1 MCHNNNKKISKF
13 IFKRSD
19 FQLSLFFFL
28 LNFVFSS
35 GGQQPVF
42 FSNANAELNFQW
54 NTGPHYAGTGV
65 STFDYNEDGWDD
77 LTLCISGSAT
87 LLFTNN
93 SGQLELTNS
102 FTNDLETKQ
111 CLWFDLEEDGDN
123 DLFITRRNGA
133 PQLWRQNSGGDF
145 TLVALPF
152 SAYYYQNINMW
163 GATLGDVNQD
173 GFLDIFIACG
183 GGVTDS
189 KNIFLLNNQQGNFFE
204 PQPGEAFYDFTGS
217 VKSSFQPVFVDL
229 NRDNEQDLFITNDYF
244 QGNEFFEKN
253 DLVDFQDKSIE
264 SGLFIPGNSMS
275 NSWSDYDGDGD
286 MDCFI
291 TNIGVNHLMENS
303 GEGQFIDVS
312 VQKGVDMNF
321 WNWAALWIDFE
332 NDGDEDLIS
341 MGRSLVDP
349 ADYDYFFFKNEG
361 GLFFAQSILSMGL
374 FHPSFVAS
382 KFDFD
387 RDGKSD
393 IIIIPDSFQPIKIF
407 KNLYASGNSVNLT
420 FKGRVSNRNA
430 VGTRF
435 LTWVNGN
442 KKEHYISSGQD
453 YLTQYSQ
460 HINVGIGSAQQ
471 IDSVQIFWLSGL
483 EETYYNIQQGER
495 REFIEGL
502 SFGEVLT
509 SQPAICAEGDQFT
522 LTVSEKWPYSI
533 WQNGQLSHTITAD
546 HSGTYEVTVFTGK
559 GHPFTMSVNMPLA
572 DTPQVEFEVSPIVC
586 SGDHNG
592 SIEAHAYFQDTV
604 IVDLIN
610 SQLTSGIY
618 PVLYFYNQGYCV
630 VQDTVQLI
638 DPDPMFF
645 SGQDSILVCSG
656 GLAVLEL
663 TVSGGEGPYYW
674 TGDIL
679 GDSIQV
685 GIYPFSVIDTRG
697 CIIQDTIV
705 IQEFP
710 EASIYTQS
718 NHTTCENLSDG
729 EIILFPDSVFEPAI
743 SEVYPKILDSL
754 MAGEHIGTEWDK
766 HGCPHQWSAFIDEGD
781 FFSGQLSVI
790 DSITICDSSEVLMTD
805 DWITFLG
812 ENGQVEIQTQ
822 QGNEL
827 IPGEQTVLIAHSN
840 GCTLDTSIAV
850 FVSPIDLLEL
860 EQQSLNNQTVLM
872 LNNIEG
878 VENPIISWS
887 NGQTSPSLNVD
898 ASGYF
903 EVMVTDDFGCVWSDS
918 IWIEVNQIEQLANI
932 QYFQIINRQ
941 LTNISNQILSNIN
954 VYNSLGQKIGYIQ
967 EFRPGSTWDTS
978 RLNGL
983 CILTVNNQIIS
994 KIILQ

>member
-1 MCHNNNKKISKF
+1 MRYAVVKSFDYPSVLK
-13 IFKRSD
+13 
-19 FQLSLFFFL
+19 LSVICCAYFMSLHL
-28 LNFVFSS
+28 AICKA
-35 GGQQPVF
+35 QQPVF

-65 STFDYNEDGWDD
+65 STFDYDEDGWDD

-93 SGQLELTNS
+93 GGQLELTNS
-102 FTNDLETKQ
+102 FANDLETKQ

-123 DLFITRRNGA
+123 DLFITRRNGP
-133 PQLWRQNSGGDF
+133 PQLWRQNSAGDF

-183 GGVTDS
+183 GSLTDS

-204 PQPGEAFYDFTGS
+204 PQSGEAFYDFTGS

-264 SGLFIPGNSMS
+264 SGLIIPGNSMS

-291 TNIGVNHLMENS
+291 TNVGVNHLMENS

-349 ADYDYFFFKNEG
+349 AVYDYFFFKNEG
-361 GLFFAQSILSMGL
+361 GLFFSQSILSMGL

-460 HINVGIGSAQQ
+460 HINVGIGSAQK

-502 SFGEVLT
+502 SFG
-509 SQPAICAEGDQFT
+509 
-522 LTVSEKWPYSI
+522 
-533 WQNGQLSHTITAD
+533 
-546 HSGTYEVTVFTGK
+546 
-559 GHPFTMSVNMPLA
+559 
-572 DTPQVEFEVSPIVC
+572 
-586 SGDHNG
+586 
-592 SIEAHAYFQDTV
+592 
-604 IVDLIN
+604 
-610 SQLTSGIY
+610 
-618 PVLYFYNQGYCV
+618 
-630 VQDTVQLI
+630 
-638 DPDPMFF
+638 
-645 SGQDSILVCSG
+645 
-656 GLAVLEL
+656 
-663 TVSGGEGPYYW
+663 
-674 TGDIL
+674 
-679 GDSIQV
+679 
-685 GIYPFSVIDTRG
+685 
-697 CIIQDTIV
+697 
-705 IQEFP
+705 
-710 EASIYTQS
+710 
-718 NHTTCENLSDG
+718 
-729 EIILFPDSVFEPAI
+729 
-743 SEVYPKILDSL
+743 
-754 MAGEHIGTEWDK
+754 
-766 HGCPHQWSAFIDEGD
+766 
-781 FFSGQLSVI
+781 
-790 DSITICDSSEVLMTD
+790 
-805 DWITFLG
+805 
-812 ENGQVEIQTQ
+812 
-822 QGNEL
+822 
-827 IPGEQTVLIAHSN
+827 
-840 GCTLDTSIAV
+840 
-850 FVSPIDLLEL
+850 
-860 EQQSLNNQTVLM
+860 
-872 LNNIEG
+872 
-878 VENPIISWS
+878 
-887 NGQTSPSLNVD
+887 
-898 ASGYF
+898 
-903 EVMVTDDFGCVWSDS
+903 
-918 IWIEVNQIEQLANI
+918 
-932 QYFQIINRQ
+932 
-941 LTNISNQILSNIN
+941 
-954 VYNSLGQKIGYIQ
+954 
-967 EFRPGSTWDTS
+967 
-978 RLNGL
+978 
-983 CILTVNNQIIS
+983 
-994 KIILQ
+994 